1 MPKEKVNYK
10 KLVNGIQK
18 VIERG
23 DYPLFLKMMKKFH
36 SYSFRN
42 SFLIYS
48 QKPNAT
54 LVKGFVGWNEFRERN
69 KKTSKKNLYICT
81 YEEKKK

>member
-1 MPKEKVNYK
+1 MPKENVSYI

-23 DYPLFLKMMKKFH
+23 DYPLFLNIIKKFH
-36 SYSFRN
+36 NYSFRN

-54 LVKGFVGWNEFRERN
+54 LVKGFVGWNELRKRN
-69 KKTSKKNLYICT
+69 KKTS
-81 YEEKKK
+81 